1 MPKAQN
7 EATNQSGVGV
17 LHRTGQASIQTTANL
32 ILEPLASQYLPQ
44 QYLNLVAH
52 APVVRVVIW

>member
-7 EATNQSGVGV
+7 EATNQSGAGV

-32 ILEPLASQYLPQ
+32 VLEPLASQHLPQ
-44 QYLNLVAH
+44 QYLNLIAH
-52 APVVRVVIW
+52 APVVRVVI